1 LDRPSFAEVD
11 GGATGIGEPPSPT
24 ITTALAEGLGFSP
37 LAAEMA
43 PASIRLAKAAMIV
56 FFMGL
61 NSPVRKILVASSQN
75 FGAPLDKLPVD
86 GTSGLQKSVTE
97 KWREDYY
104 LVNRA
109 DSSSRPPNAIA
120 QYKKSK
126 VTRCNTRDY
135 DGMRDYYF

>member
-1 LDRPSFAEVD
+1 LGRPSFAEID
-11 GGATGIGEPPSPT
+11 GGATGIGEPPSPA
-24 ITTALAEGLGFSP
+24 ITTARAEGLGFSP

-56 FFMGL
+56 FFMGF
-61 NSPVRKILVASSQN
+61 NSPVRKILMALRPN
-75 FGAPLDKLPVD
+75 FEAPLDKIPV
-86 GTSGLQKSVTE
+86 GGASGLQNSVTE

-104 LVNRA
+104 LVNTA